1 MTQSF
6 LIFVILKIIMVLIEF
21 FIVVISDM
29 DLEDESWSA
38 V

>member
-21 FIVVISDM
+21 FIVAISDM
-29 DLEDESWSA
+29 DLEEESWSA

>member
-6 LIFVILKIIMVLIEF
+6 LTFVILKIIMVFIKF

-29 DLEDESWSA
+29 DLEEESWSA

>member
-1 MTQSF
+1 MTQPF

-29 DLEDESWSA
+29 DLEEESWSA

>member
-29 DLEDESWSA
+29 DLEEESWSA

>member
-6 LIFVILKIIMVLIEF
+6 LIFVILKIIMVLIKF

-29 DLEDESWSA
+29 DLEEESWSA